1 MSKPSFSE
9 SRRMTFKRPKGGFA
23 LKRWKPALSESLW
36 CLTLIAVFA
45 FDLGAPLKAQTFTNL
60 YSFSGFDGSHPRGD
74 LAVSGNTLFGT
85 TIQGGSSW
93 GSDPAGVGHGTV
105 FAINSDG
112 TGFQTL
118 YNFTGGMDGSTP
130 FGGIILSGNTLYGTA
145 EDGGNPGGSV
155 FSVNTD
161 GTGFTAL
168 YDFSTP
174 NAAINTDGAGSDY
187 GLVLIGNTLYGVAGY
202 GGTFGNG
209 VVFRI
214 STNGTG
220 FATLHNF
227 TAGDGTPSCELVM
240 SGNTLYVAARGG
252 GHSGS
257 GTIYS
262 LSTDGTGF
270 TNLYS
275 FTAASDGD
283 APEALVLSGTT
294 FYGTARYGGTWG
306 NGTVF
311 AVNTDGTG
319 FRVLHT
325 FTASGP
331 TLPHQ
336 PWGPNRDGSEPA
348 GLMLSGTTLYGVA
361 RGGGSSGDG
370 TVFSINTN
378 GTGFTTLHSFSA
390 RDPAW
395 NNEDG
400 WIPQTRLVMLGGALY
415 GTAFG
420 GGAFGYGTVFSISLP
435 LTPPQLTIATA
446 AGYFVLTW
454 PTNATNYTLQSATD
468 LGSSTMWTNVLP
480 SPAIVKGQNT
490 VINPVSGSSQFYR
503 LIH

>member
-1 MSKPSFSE
+1 M
-9 SRRMTFKRPKGGFA
+9 
-23 LKRWKPALSESLW
+23 
-36 CLTLIAVFA
+36 
-45 FDLGAPLKAQTFTNL
+45 GAPLKAQTFTNL

-93 GSDPAGVGHGTV
+93 GSDPAGLGYGTV

-118 YNFTGGMDGSTP
+118 YNFGDGVDGATP
-130 FGGIILSGNTLYGTA
+130 FQGVILSGNTLYGTA
-145 EDGGNPGGSV
+145 EDGGNPGGAV

-174 NAAINTDGAGSDY
+174 IARINTDGASSDY
-187 GLVLIGNTLYGVAGY
+187 RLVLSANTLYGVTAY
-202 GGTFGNG
+202 GGTSGNG

-214 STNGTG
+214 RTDGTG

-227 TAGDGTPSCELVM
+227 TAGDGTPSSELVM
-240 SGNTLYVAARGG
+240 SGSTLYGAAHGG
-252 GHSGS
+252 GHWRNGA
-257 GTIYS
+257 IYS

-275 FTAASDGD
+275 FTTASD
-283 APEALVLSGTT
+283 APGELVLSGTT
-294 FYGTARYGGTWG
+294 FYGTARGGGTWG

-311 AVNTDGTG
+311 ALNTDGTG

-325 FTASGP
+325 FSASGP

-336 PWGPNRDGSEPA
+336 PWGPNSDGSGPVE
-348 GLMLSGTTLYGVA
+348 LMISGNTLYGVA

-370 TVFSINTN
+370 TVFSLNTN
-378 GTGFTTLHSFSA
+378 GTGFTTLHSFST

-400 WIPQTRLVMLGGALY
+400 SIPQTRLVLLSSALY

-420 GGAFGYGTVFSISLP
+420 GGAFGSGTVFSISLP
-435 LTPPQLTIATA
+435 LTGPQLTIAAA
-446 AGYFVLTW
+446 AGNVVLTW
-454 PTNATNYTLQSATD
+454 PTNATDYTLQSTTN
-468 LGSSTMWTNVLP
+468 LGSSTTWTNVLP
-480 SPAIVKGQNT
+480 WPAIVNGQNT
-490 VINPVSGSSQFYR
+490 VTNPASGRAQFYR